1 MEQENKNISDGCQI
15 DRVDTEHE
23 SINLFNEN
31 GLCDKLIERIMS
43 MPDELRD
50 KYECSVAVQ
59 GAGVIMP
66 KLGLD
71 YIEIKPAK
79 VQLIFSPVRNK

>member
-1 MEQENKNISDGCQI
+1 MGQENKYISDDSQI
-15 DRVDTEHE
+15 DRVGTEHE
-23 SINLFNEN
+23 TINLFGEN
-31 GLCDKLIERIMS
+31 GLCDQLIERIMS

-59 GAGVIMP
+59 GPGVRMP
-66 KLGLD
+66 KLGLG
-71 YIEIKPAK
+71 YIEITPAK